1 MKHKVL
7 GNNLKP
13 PFSHQFKQ
21 IHFGMGCFWGVEKL
35 FWQLKGIWSTAVG
48 YGGSDFENPTYE
60 LVCSGETGHAEI
72 VKVVYDPEVIK
83 LNELFSVFWE
93 SHNPTQGMRQ
103 GNDIGSQYRSMIIVN
118 NTSELNSAEGS
129 MKKVQE
135 ILYKN
140 GLKKI
145 TTEICIFKNFF
156 YAEDYHQQYLSKNP
170 NGYCN
175 LSGLGINLESI

>member
-1 MKHKVL
+1 MKHEVL

-13 PFSHQFKQ
+13 PFPNQFKQ

-72 VKVVYDPEVIK
+72 VKVVYDPEVIN
-83 LNELFSVFWE
+83 LNELFRVFWE

-103 GNDIGSQYRSMIIVN
+103 GNDIGSQYRSIVLVSDQN
-118 NTSELNSAEGS
+118 EIKTIKSSKEKVNSILQTKNYSE
-129 MKKVQE
+129 V
-135 ILYKN
+135 
-140 GLKKI
+140 
-145 TTEICIFKNFF
+145 TTEIETLNEFF
-156 YAEDYHQQYLSKNP
+156 YAEDYHQQYLLKNP
-170 NGYCN
+170 NGYCA
-175 LSGLGINLESI
+175 LKGLDIKFF